1 MSSSVV
7 DLFHMFHASV
17 PQLFGLGLPL
27 SRDDVLNCI
36 SQVDLFVMKYCNE
49 IVTQHHKG
57 KPFRMDP
64 ASLRPQFEVK
74 RDTLD
79 KMTDKMEEMFTA
91 QGRQAGKK

>member
-1 MSSSVV
+1 VCV
-7 DLFHMFHASV
+7 CVCVCVCVRA
-17 PQLFGLGLPL
+17 
-27 SRDDVLNCI
+27 R
-36 SQVDLFVMKYCNE
+36 
-49 IVTQHHKG
+49 VTQHHNTHTQG